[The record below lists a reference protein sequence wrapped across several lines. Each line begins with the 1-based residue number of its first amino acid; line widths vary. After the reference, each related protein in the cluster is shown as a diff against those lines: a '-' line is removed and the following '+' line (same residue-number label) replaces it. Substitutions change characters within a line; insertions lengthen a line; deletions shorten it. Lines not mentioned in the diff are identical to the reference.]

1 MPANNEEI
9 QEGKDETEN
18 EAKGGISGCGVQP
31 GPVTSPFKVPL
42 KGGAVTDR
50 RVAPSDAEAAHLH
63 RSDPQHSQ
71 QPRRAAHAHVC
82 RDLSTLH
89 LGLFTRDKE
98 RNLKET

>member
-18 EAKGGISGCGVQP
+18 EAKGGISGCGVQL

-50 RVAPSDAEAAHLH
+50 RVAPSDAEAARLH

-71 QPRRAAHAHVC
+71 QPRRARARARLQGSQHTSSGFVYK
-82 RDLSTLH
+82 R
-89 LGLFTRDKE
+89 
-98 RNLKET
+98 